1 MNDCKYGYMVHDNI
15 LDLNLLRSP
24 NNPDPDADQGTHE
37 FTYSLF
43 PHQYDLIR
51 SGVLAE
57 SACLNQKPILFEGTV
72 SEATMP
78 VGLTGDGLELSVL
91 KKAEK
96 EDIWIIR
103 IVETAGRQSTGSL
116 ELNGTI
122 TECDLMELKDIG
134 APESVSSEMQVSL
147 SPFEIKTYK
156 ITP

>member
-1 MNDCKYGYMVHDNI
+1 
-15 LDLNLLRSP
+15 
-24 NNPDPDADQGTHE
+24 
-37 FTYSLF
+37 
-43 PHQYDLIR
+43 
-51 SGVLAE
+51 
-57 SACLNQKPILFEGTV
+57 
-72 SEATMP
+72 MP

-96 EDIWIIR
+96 EDVWIVR
-103 IVETAGRQSTGSL
+103 IIETAGRESTGSL

-134 APESVSSEMQVSL
+134 VPEPVKGETQVSL

>member
-1 MNDCKYGYMVHDNI
+1 MNDCKYGYMVHDTI

-43 PHQYDLIR
+43 PHQNDLIR

-57 SACLNQKPILFEGTV
+57 SACLNQKPILFKGAV
-72 SEATMP
+72 SDATMP

-96 EDIWIIR
+96 EDVWIIR
-103 IVETAGRQSTGSL
+103 IVETAGRQSRGSL

-122 TECDLMELKDIG
+122 TECDLMELKDMG
-134 APESVSSEMQVSL
+134 TPENVSGETQVSL
-147 SPFEIKTYK
+147 SPFDIKTYK
-156 ITP
+156 ITL

>member
-1 MNDCKYGYMVHDNI
+1 MNDCKYGYMVHDTI

-37 FTYSLF
+37 FIYSLF

-51 SGVLAE
+51 SDVLAE
-57 SACLNQKPILFEGTV
+57 SACLNQRPILFEGAV

-91 KKAEK
+91 KKAER
-96 EDIWIIR
+96 EDVCIIR
-103 IVETAGRQSTGSL
+103 IVETAGRESTGSL

-134 APESVSSEMQVSL
+134 APENVSGEKQISL
-147 SPFEIKTYK
+147 SAFEIKTYK

>member
-1 MNDCKYGYMVHDNI
+1 MNDCKYGYMVHDTI

-51 SGVLAE
+51 SDVIAE
-57 SACLNQKPILFEGTV
+57 SACLNQRPILFEGAR
-72 SEATMP
+72 SEANMP
-78 VGLTGDGLELSVL
+78 VGLTGEGLELSVL

-96 EDIWIIR
+96 EDVCIIR

-116 ELNGTI
+116 ELNGSI
-122 TECDLMELKDIG
+122 TECDLMELKDMA
-134 APESVSSEMQVSL
+134 APKSIKSETQISL
-147 SPFEIKTYK
+147 TPFEIKTYK